1 MLPSAQRE
9 AQEAE
14 GLKDM
19 LKYRVE
25 KACSAA
31 GFWNASGDNLVFFSY
46 ASIHDK
52 TFGEAIF

>member
-19 LKYRVE
+19 LRDRVE

-31 GFWNASGDNLVFFSY
+31 GFWNASGDT
-46 ASIHDK
+46 K
-52 TFGEAIF
+52 GIFLNPNKSTLQTL